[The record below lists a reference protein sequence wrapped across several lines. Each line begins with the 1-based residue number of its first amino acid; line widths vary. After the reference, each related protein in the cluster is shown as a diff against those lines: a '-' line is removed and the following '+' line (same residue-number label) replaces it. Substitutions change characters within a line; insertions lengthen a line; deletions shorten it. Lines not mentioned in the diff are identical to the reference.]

1 MKTVVITG
9 GTRGIGRAIAEKFAS
24 SDFNVCVIYNNSQQN
39 AKDLEHEFCNV
50 KTFKCDISKSSE
62 VLKTA
67 EIILNYYKNI
77 DIVINNAGISS
88 YGLIN
93 DTTETDF
100 DKIFNINVKGTYNVT
115 NAFIKNMISNHSG
128 NIINISS
135 MWGQVGASFE
145 VLYSASKGAINAFT
159 KALAKEV
166 GLSGIRVNCI
176 CPGVIKTDM
185 ISDLDEQ
192 TIDYLTEETPL
203 NRLGT
208 PQDVAN
214 MAYFLAS
221 EQSSFITGQIIGVN
235 GGFVI

>member
-1 MKTVVITG
+1 MKTVIITG
-9 GTRGIGRAIAEKFAS
+9 GTRGIGKAIAQKFAEN
-24 SDFNVCVIYNNSQQN
+24 DFNVIILYKNSMET
-39 AKDLEHEFCNV
+39 AKNLEKSYPNI
-50 KTFKCDISKSSE
+50 KTFRCDVSNSKN
-62 VLKTA
+62 VTLVA
-67 EIILNYYKNI
+67 NIILEEYTNI
-77 DIVINNAGISS
+77 DILINNAGISH

-93 DTTETDF
+93 DTTEEDW

-115 NAFIKNMISNHSG
+115 NAFLKNMISNHSG

-145 VLYSASKGAINAFT
+145 VLYSSSKGAINAFT

-166 GLSGIRVNCI
+166 GLSGVRVNAV

-185 ISDLDEQ
+185 ISD
-192 TIDYLTEETPL
+192 IDDDTLSHLKEETPL
-203 NRLGT
+203 NRIGEVS
-208 PQDVAN
+208 DVAETV
-214 MAYFLAS
+214 YFLAS